1 MSDTTAEATEA
12 PAPVAPDPVEPQG
25 DPVELGDGGKKALD
39 AERKRANALEKQLK
53 AFQSER
59 EAAEAA
65 KLTELERAQKAA
77 KEASERL
84 AEYEKTTLR
93 QKVALDTGLPAALV
107 GRLQGDDEASLIAD
121 AESLMALLK
130 TPATPK
136 PDPSQGAKG
145 EAAALNGD
153 PLLSTL
159 KNKLGLN

>member
-1 MSDTTAEATEA
+1 MSEATAEATVA
-12 PAPVAPDPVEPQG
+12 PVPVAPESVEPQG
-25 DPVELGDGGKKALD
+25 DPVELGDGGKKALE
-39 AERKRANALEKQLK
+39 AERKRANALDKQLK
-53 AFQSER
+53 AFQAER
-59 EAAEAA
+59 DAAEAE

-84 AEYEKTTLR
+84 AEYEKTTMR

-107 GRLQGDDEASLIAD
+107 ARLQGDDEESLIAD
-121 AESLMALLK
+121 AESLMALLN
-130 TPATPK
+130 TPTTPK

-153 PLLSTL
+153 PLLSTI

>member
-1 MSDTTAEATEA
+1 MSEATAEAA
-12 PAPVAPDPVEPQG
+12 VVPVPVAPESVEPQG
-25 DPVELGDGGKKALD
+25 DPVELGDGGKKALE
-39 AERKRANALEKQLK
+39 AERKRANALDKQLK
-53 AFQSER
+53 AFQAER
-59 EAAEAA
+59 EAAEAE

-84 AEYEKTTLR
+84 AEYEKTTMR

-107 GRLQGDDEASLIAD
+107 ARLQGDDEESLIAD
-121 AESLMALLK
+121 AESLMALLN
-130 TPATPK
+130 TPTTPK

-153 PLLSTL
+153 PLLSTI

>member
-1 MSDTTAEATEA
+1 MSETAAEA
-12 PAPVAPDPVEPQG
+12 PVVPVPVAPEPVEPQG
-25 DPVELGDGGKKALD
+25 DPTELGDGGKKALE
-39 AERKRANALEKQLK
+39 AERKRANALDKQLK
-53 AFQSER
+53 AFQAER

-77 KEASERL
+77 KEASDRL
-84 AEYEKTTLR
+84 AEYEKTTMR

-121 AESLMALLK
+121 AESLMALLN
-130 TPATPK
+130 TPTTPK

-153 PLLSTL
+153 PLLSTI

>member
-1 MSDTTAEATEA
+1 MSEATAEAA
-12 PAPVAPDPVEPQG
+12 VVPVPVAPEAVEPQG
-25 DPVELGDGGKKALD
+25 DPVELGDGGKKALE

-53 AFQSER
+53 AFQGER
-59 EAAEAA
+59 EAAEAE

-84 AEYEKTTLR
+84 AEYEKTTMR

-107 GRLQGDDEASLIAD
+107 GRLQGDDEESLIAD
-121 AESLMALLK
+121 AESLMALLN
-130 TPATPK
+130 TPTTPK

-145 EAAALNGD
+145 EAHALNGD
-153 PLLSTL
+153 PLLSTI